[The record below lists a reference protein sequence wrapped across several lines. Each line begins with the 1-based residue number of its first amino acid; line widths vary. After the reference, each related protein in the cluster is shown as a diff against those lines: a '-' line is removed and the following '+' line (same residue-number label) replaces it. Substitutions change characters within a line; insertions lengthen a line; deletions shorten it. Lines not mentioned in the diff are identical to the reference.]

1 MTKLVLLS
9 AVLLLTVVALVAQ
22 NVPAPPRPAVQP
34 APPMDVQL
42 SNLLT
47 QLERAS
53 LDANGALGRLRID
66 KWKTSS
72 DQKQQAQSN
81 VQSLQRNLSYAIPEL
96 TSKIRQ
102 APHDLNANFKL
113 YRNLNA
119 LYDVISN
126 VAESAG
132 AFGPKDQYEMLAQPL
147 SSIDQVRHDLG
158 DRLEQLTA
166 NNQAELDRL
175 RTQVQATH
183 QAEVA
188 ASPKKIVI
196 DDNTPEPK
204 SKKAKSKKS
213 PAKPA
218 AKPSPTPATNPQ

>member
-1 MTKLVLLS
+1 MMKTVLISIVLLI
-9 AVLLLTVVALVAQ
+9 TVVAVLAQ
-22 NVPAPPRPAVQP
+22 NVPAPAQP
-34 APPMDVQL
+34 APALDVQL

-53 LDANGALGRLRID
+53 LDASGALGRLRVD

-81 VQSLQRNLSYAIPEL
+81 IQSLQRNLSYAIPEL

-102 APHDLNANFKL
+102 APQDLNANFKL

-119 LYDVISN
+119 LHDVLLN

-132 AFGPKDQYEMLAQPL
+132 AFGPRDQYDGLEQPATSL
-147 SSIDQVRHDLG
+147 DQVRHDLG
-158 DRLEQLTA
+158 DRLDQLTA
-166 NNQAELDRL
+166 TNQAELNRL
-175 RTQVQATH
+175 HAQVQAIR

-188 ASPKKIVI
+188 NPPKKVVI
-196 DDNTPEPK
+196 DDNAPEPK
-204 SKKAKSKKS
+204 SKKAKPK
-213 PAKPA
+213 KPA
-218 AKPSPTPATNPQ
+218 AKAATTPSTTPATNPQ

>member
-1 MTKLVLLS
+1 MKRLLQLSTVLLI
-9 AVLLLTVVALVAQ
+9 TVVTLVGQ
-22 NVPAPPRPAVQP
+22 NVPAPSRAVAQP

-47 QLERAS
+47 QLERAA

-72 DQKQQAQSN
+72 DQKQQAQAN

-102 APHDLNANFKL
+102 APGDLGANFKL

-119 LYDVISN
+119 LYDVLSN

-132 AFGPKDQYEMLAQPL
+132 AFGPKDQYEMLAQPV

-166 NNQAELDRL
+166 NNQGELDRL
-175 RTQVQATH
+175 RAQVQAIR

-188 ASPKKIVI
+188 APPKKIVI
-196 DDNTPEPK
+196 DDNASEPK
-204 SKKAKSKKS
+204 ARKTKPKK
-213 PAKPA
+213 PVAKP
-218 AKPSPTPATNPQ
+218 KTTPDTNPQ

>member
-1 MTKLVLLS
+1 MKKVVLLS
-9 AVLLLTVVALVAQ
+9 TVLFLAAVVVAQSA
-22 NVPAPPRPAVQP
+22 PAPMQP
-34 APPMDVQL
+34 APPIDVHL

-47 QLERAS
+47 QLEHAA
-53 LDANGALGRLRID
+53 LDANGALGRLRVD

-72 DQKQQAQSN
+72 DQKQQAEAN
-81 VQSLQRNLSYAIPEL
+81 VQSLQRNLSYALPEL

-102 APHDLNANFKL
+102 NPADLSANFKL

-119 LYDVISN
+119 LYDVLSN

-132 AFGPKDQYEMLAQPL
+132 AFGPKDQYEILVRPV

-158 DRLEQLTA
+158 DRLDQLTA

-175 RTQVQATH
+175 RAQLQSVR

-188 ASPKKIVI
+188 APPKKIVI
-196 DDNTPEPK
+196 DDTVPARK
-204 SKKAKSKKS
+204 TSKTR
-213 PAKPA
+213 KPA
-218 AKPSPTPATNPQ
+218 AKKPAPQPATNPQ

>member
-1 MTKLVLLS
+1 MMRPVLLSLVLLI
-9 AVLLLTVVALVAQ
+9 TVGALAGQ
-22 NVPAPPRPAVQP
+22 SVPASPSAQP

-47 QLERAS
+47 QLERAA
-53 LDANGALGRLRID
+53 LDANGVLGRLRID

-72 DQKQQAQSN
+72 DQKQQAQAN

-102 APHDLNANFKL
+102 APQDLNANFKL

-119 LYDVISN
+119 LYDVLSN

-132 AFGPKDQYEMLAQPL
+132 AFGPKDQYESLAQPV
-147 SSIDQVRHDLG
+147 SSLDQVRHDLG
-158 DRLEQLTA
+158 DRLDQLTA
-166 NNQAELDRL
+166 ANQAELDRL
-175 RTQVQATH
+175 RTQVHAIH

-188 ASPKKIVI
+188 APAKKVVI
-196 DDNTPEPK
+196 DDNEPAPK
-204 SKKAKSKKS
+204 TKKAKPKKPS
-213 PAKPA
+213 ATKPA
-218 AKPSPTPATNPQ
+218 ATQSTPNPQ